1 MTLLCNDW
9 CTCRSMAL
17 VAGLAP
23 VPALVAYPPL
33 GGAGSLKWVGH
44 MQDHLVLHPS
54 LDTALLCSRGH
65 ILIHFGPELRP
76 ELPMSALMNCL
87 KSETTQLTAIRA
99 HNTIARCL
107 TKLQWKSTH
116 PVFCVTSR
124 LCLVLSVCCTP
135 HVVWACRVLVTPTL
149 LHLLQLDMLSGLP
162 IVWTFH

>member
-1 MTLLCNDW
+1 
-9 CTCRSMAL
+9 MAL

-23 VPALVAYPPL
+23 VPALMAHPPP

-44 MQDHLVLHPS
+44 MQDQLVLHPS

-65 ILIHFGPELRP
+65 ILSHFGPELRP
-76 ELPMSALMNCL
+76 ELPMSAHLDCL
-87 KSETTQLTAIRA
+87 KHETTQLTTIRA

-124 LCLVLSVCCTP
+124 LCPVLSVCCAP
-135 HVVWACRVLVTPTL
+135 RVVWACRVLVTSTL
-149 LHLLQLDMLSGLP
+149 LPLLDMLSVLP